1 MHNKFSFAT
10 LPIHNSV
17 MNNVSE
23 EGIEMG
29 EQTAIPS
36 AMAWWIIGS
45 IDILRLAEMTQE
57 KELKS
62 ICCAL
67 TLDETQGDVGIA
79 GVARGKRRVCWA

>member
-1 MHNKFSFAT
+1 MTAWRSLNLLGLMHNKFSFAT

-36 AMAWWIIGS
+36 AMA
-45 IDILRLAEMTQE
+45 
-57 KELKS
+57 
-62 ICCAL
+62 
-67 TLDETQGDVGIA
+67 
-79 GVARGKRRVCWA
+79 